1 MQESRS
7 HLPVDF
13 NHVWEDKQTLLKRR
27 KKGGHWALEGQGAFQ
42 GHFEKSFGLC
52 QEKSWHLGCWMS
64 DRDYLKKLVESMP
77 RRLTEAIEK
86 KGATTGY

>member
-1 MQESRS
+1 
-7 HLPVDF
+7 
-13 NHVWEDKQTLLKRR
+13 
-27 KKGGHWALEGQGAFQ
+27 
-42 GHFEKSFGLC
+42 
-52 QEKSWHLGCWMS
+52 MS